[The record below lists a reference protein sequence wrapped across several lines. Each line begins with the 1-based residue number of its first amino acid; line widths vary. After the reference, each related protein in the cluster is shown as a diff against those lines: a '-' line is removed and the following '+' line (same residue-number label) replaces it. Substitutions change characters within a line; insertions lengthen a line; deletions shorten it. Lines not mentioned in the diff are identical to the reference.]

1 MQFKTLARRLGLAAF
16 LTSVALAP
24 SAFAD
29 DIVIAIG
36 AEPGTLDPQ
45 ALDDGPERTIN
56 DNIFE
61 TILVRDVEGV
71 LHPCLAESLPTQVD
85 PLTWEV
91 KLRPGL
97 TFTNGEALDAEAV
110 AYSINRILDPELKTG
125 QASYIATIAG
135 AKVIDATTV
144 YVSTKEPDPTLSTRL
159 YWIKIVPPAYSKTAE
174 FASHPVGS
182 GPYRFVNWT
191 RGEQVVIEANP
202 DYWGD
207 KPGIDGVTYR
217 FIPDANTRV
226 AGLMS
231 GEIDLITN
239 VAPDVVEQLPK
250 FATQQG
256 VELSYMMLNAR
267 PGAGVTEDKRVRQAL
282 NYAINKEELASAIF
296 LGRAAVADGQ
306 LLAPTA
312 FGYDPTISAYPFD
325 PEKAKALLAEAGAE
339 GATINITSQSGRW
352 LKDRDSVEAIAG
364 YWSAIGLNVN
374 IETYE
379 WSDFLGRIRNREVR
393 PQVFYASSSNELFD
407 ADRPTTQTLHPTG
420 GSSSSNENEAF
431 VELIEKAR
439 YETDVDARKALYSQ
453 ILHIAHEDANL
464 VWLLW
469 HQDIYGLAKRVEW
482 TPRPDGKILVKDIT
496 LQQ

>member
-1 MQFKTLARRLGLAAF
+1 MRLKTLARRLGVAAF
-16 LTSVALAP
+16 LTGV
-24 SAFAD
+24 AFAPAVLAE

-71 LHPCLAESLPTQVD
+71 LHPGLAESLPTQVD

-91 KLRPGL
+91 KLRAGL

-125 QASYIATIAG
+125 QASYIATLAG
-135 AKVIDATTV
+135 AKAIDATTV
-144 YVSTKEPDPTLSTRL
+144 HVTTKEPDPTLSTRL
-159 YWIKIVPPAYSKTAE
+159 YWIKVVPPAYAQTPE
-174 FASHPVGS
+174 FASHPIGS
-182 GPYRFVNWT
+182 GPYKFVSWS

-202 DYWGD
+202 DYWGE
-207 KPGIDGVTYR
+207 KPSIDGVTYR

-282 NYAINKEELASAIF
+282 NHAINKEELASAIF

-312 FGYDPTISAYPFD
+312 FGYDPTIQAFPYD

-364 YWSAIGLNVN
+364 YWSAVGLNVN

-379 WSDFLGRIRNREVR
+379 WSDFLSRIRNPEVR

-407 ADRPTTQTLHPTG
+407 ADRPTTQTLHPTA
-420 GSSSSNENEAF
+420 GSSSSNENPLYA
-431 VELIEKAR
+431 ELIEKAR
-439 YETDVDARKALYSQ
+439 YEMDVEARKALYSQ
-453 ILHIAHEDANL
+453 ILHLANEEANL

-482 TPRPDGKILVKDIT
+482 TPRPDGKILVKDIA
-496 LQQ
+496 LQP